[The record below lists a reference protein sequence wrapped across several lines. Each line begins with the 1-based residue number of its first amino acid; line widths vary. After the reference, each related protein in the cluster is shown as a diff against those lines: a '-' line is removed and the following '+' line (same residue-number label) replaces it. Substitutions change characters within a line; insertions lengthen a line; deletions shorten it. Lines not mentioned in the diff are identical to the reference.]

1 MVTPASPSLIE
12 VLRSTLNRLE
22 QSEEISSNDP
32 AMAELR
38 GSILRTIAELEV
50 VRIRKPALPQ
60 QRILWITPKVRTES
74 EAAPLPAGH
83 EAATGPS
90 RTDSIEVSRTESAQ
104 SDSTDTGSR
113 TAAASSMIVP
123 E

>member
-1 MVTPASPSLIE
+1 VVTPASPSLIE

-50 VRIRKPALPQ
+50 VRIRRPALPQ

-74 EAAPLPAGH
+74 EVAPLPAGH
-83 EAATGPS
+83 DAATGLS
-90 RTDSIEVSRTESAQ
+90 RSDFIEPSRTESAQ
-104 SDSTDTGSR
+104 SDSTDAGSR
-113 TAAASSMIVP
+113 SAAASSIIP